1 MAERKIEHLSLI
13 KYLLNIGLWDNEID
27 TKYGF
32 NLSPYP
38 FDIGNYKTQFDEIG
52 IEIVNFIQELNNIKF
67 DPLNNLSKKESKIY
81 RILKK
86 AKNGYPFVQN
96 NLVPPIIKVDIIVDE
111 NDNLQIV
118 EIDGY
123 NPRGFSYAI
132 ILNKIHE
139 IKNNKIELT
148 LVNEVKKRNT
158 NTLVWLYPSRERYYL
173 RSMEIFSKILK
184 KEYNINVILVN
195 ADIDKI
201 PEIDCCY
208 LIAPW
213 GLSKTN
219 EVRMRDKVIELYELN
234 PDKFI
239 YPLQPW
245 LNNKLLLAFPF
256 LTEYK
261 CLNKFIRETEGIKKF
276 LPFTTINPSDK
287 KLESKTY
294 ILKQGVS
301 SGHKGVIFSNSKKF
315 SEIKRKVQEQ
325 NNIDFIFQ
333 EEIKQKNVPLDY
345 YQNGTT
351 EKGTFYCRFIAHY
364 NQNGKLLNVDLT
376 ARNEPLV
383 YGSTDSI
390 QTTCIYD
397 S

>member
-1 MAERKIEHLSLI
+1 MAQRKIEHLSLI
-13 KYLLNIGLWDNEID
+13 KSLLNIGLWDNEID

-52 IEIVNFIQELNNIKF
+52 IEIINFIQELNNIKF
-67 DPLNNLSKKESKIY
+67 DISNNLTKNDSRIY

-86 AKNGYPFVQN
+86 AKNGYPFIQN
-96 NLVPPIIKVDIIVDE
+96 SLVPPIIKVDIIVDE
-111 NDNLQIV
+111 NDKLKIV

-132 ILNKIHE
+132 ILNKIHK
-139 IKNNKIELT
+139 IDNKKLELT
-148 LVNEVKKRNT
+148 IVNEVKKRNT
-158 NTLVWLYPSRERYYL
+158 NTLVWIYPSREKYYL
-173 RSMEIFSKILK
+173 RSMKIFSKILMN
-184 KEYNINVILVN
+184 EYGIKVILVN
-195 ADIDKI
+195 ADNDKI

-213 GLSKTN
+213 GLSKKN
-219 EVRMRDKVIELYELN
+219 EVIMRNKLIELYKLN
-234 PDKFI
+234 SDKFI

-261 CLNKFIRETEGIKKF
+261 CLNNFIKETKSIKKF
-276 LPFTTINPSDK
+276 LPFTTINPNDK
-287 KLESKTY
+287 ELEFKNY

-301 SGHKGVIFSNSKKF
+301 SGHKGVVFSNSKKF
-315 SEIKRKVQEQ
+315 SEIKTKVQEQ
-325 NNIDFIFQ
+325 KNIDFIFQ
-333 EEIKQKNVPLDY
+333 EEVNQKNIPLDY
-345 YQNGTT
+345 YQNETT
-351 EKGTFYCRFIAHY
+351 KKGTFYCRFIAHY
-364 NQNGKLLNVDLT
+364 NQNGQLLNVDLT
-376 ARNEPLV
+376 GRNEPLV

-390 QTTCIYD
+390 QTTCVYD